1 MKNIK
6 FTYLEDSDK
15 RIDLFFEFF
24 DFESRS
30 GFQDAIKSGLVKVN
44 GKPIKTNYKLRRLD
58 ATKIEF
64 LPEEKYSTDGIL
76 VPILFENE
84 NCYVLNK
91 PPFLAVHGA
100 KSYKK
105 ASLVDY
111 MRDYSFTLSTGEDE
125 YRPGI
130 VHRLDADTSGAIII
144 AKNDLFHQ
152 KLKAAFQNKIVTKK
166 YYALVYGTP
175 KDNEFVIN
183 KAIGRSKNPIKMG
196 IVEGGREAISNVE
209 LLNTNGEYSLLDVRI
224 LTGRTHQIRV
234 HLSSINLPIVGDKLY
249 GIKDKILADRQMLH
263 AHHLSFTDPIS
274 GDKIEVEAP
283 MFEDMRDAIKKA
295 HL

>member
-1 MKNIK
+1 MKDIK

-105 ASLVDY
+105 
-111 MRDYSFTLSTGEDE
+111 SFAC
-125 YRPGI
+125 
-130 VHRLDADTSGAIII
+130 RL
-144 AKNDLFHQ
+144 
-152 KLKAAFQNKIVTKK
+152 
-166 YYALVYGTP
+166 YARL
-175 KDNEFVIN
+175 
-183 KAIGRSKNPIKMG
+183 
-196 IVEGGREAISNVE
+196 
-209 LLNTNGEYSLLDVRI
+209 
-224 LTGRTHQIRV
+224 
-234 HLSSINLPIVGDKLY
+234 
-249 GIKDKILADRQMLH
+249 
-263 AHHLSFTDPIS
+263 
-274 GDKIEVEAP
+274 
-283 MFEDMRDAIKKA
+283 
-295 HL
+295 